1 MTAHLHAQ
9 DTQHGEQRY
18 PKVMLPV
25 HPRRY
30 CLPILFAA
38 TVAFAQTPAPVPG
51 KPALTFDVASIKVA
65 GPLNPAAIREGKMHL
80 GMKVDGAICDIGG
93 FALRDLIRTAY
104 DVKDYQIAGADA
116 LGNPLDAQRFDIQAT
131 LPAGTTEKDVPQ
143 MLQALLA
150 ERFKLVIHRE
160 TRDLPVYALIVGKD
174 GPKLKAADPE
184 PPAPPPSD
192 APAASKPDERVFGV
206 GSNQVRVSGNMRD
219 GKGITVN
226 AGPMG
231 KMHVSIADG
240 KIHLEAERMTMASL
254 ADTATTFAGRPVVD
268 MTGLKGEYHVTLDLS
283 FGDLTHAVQGAGI
296 PIPGAT
302 VSLGSA
308 PSVLGASDPSGSSIF
323 ASVQQM
329 GLKLDARKA
338 PIPFIVID
346 HYEKTP
352 TEN

>member
-1 MTAHLHAQ
+1 
-9 DTQHGEQRY
+9 
-18 PKVMLPV
+18 MLLV
-25 HPRRY
+25 RPRRY
-30 CLPILFAA
+30 CFFVLFAA
-38 TVAFAQTPAPVPG
+38 TLAFAQTPAQLPD
-51 KPALTFDVASIKVA
+51 KPSLTFDVASIKVA

-93 FALRDLIRTAY
+93 FSLRDLIRTAY
-104 DVKDYQIAGADA
+104 AVKDYQIAGADA

-131 LPAGTTEKDVPQ
+131 LPAGATEKDVPQ
-143 MLQALLA
+143 MLQGLLA
-150 ERFKLVIHRE
+150 ERFKLAIHRE

-174 GPKLKAADPE
+174 GPKLKEAEPE
-184 PPAPPPSD
+184 PPASPTSSSQG
-192 APAASKPDERVFGV
+192 PAAGKTDERVFGV
-206 GSNQVRVSGNMRD
+206 GSSQVRVSGNMRD

-231 KMHVSIADG
+231 RMHVTMEDG
-240 KIHLEAERMTMASL
+240 KLHLEAERMTMAAL
-254 ADTATTFAGRPVVD
+254 ADVATNFAGRPVVD

-283 FGDLTHAVQGAGI
+283 MEDLQNVVRGAGF
-296 PIPGAT
+296 PMGRAAAGAGPA
-302 VSLGSA
+302 LGPLDASA
-308 PSVLGASDPSGSSIF
+308 PSGGSSIF

>member
-1 MTAHLHAQ
+1 
-9 DTQHGEQRY
+9 
-18 PKVMLPV
+18 MLQV
-25 HPRRY
+25 LPRHY
-30 CLPILFAA
+30 YLPAFFAA
-38 TVAFAQTPAPVPG
+38 TLAFAQTPAPQH
-51 KPALTFDVASIKVA
+51 LTFDVASIKVA

-93 FALRDLIRTAY
+93 FSLRDLIRTAY
-104 DVKDYQIAGADA
+104 DVKDYQIAGVDA
-116 LGNPLDAQRFDIQAT
+116 LGNPLDAERYDIQAT
-131 LPAGTTEKDVPQ
+131 LPVGATEKDVPQ

-150 ERFKLVIHRE
+150 ERFKLALHRE

-174 GPKLKAADPE
+174 GTKLKAAEPDPAAPSD
-184 PPAPPPSD
+184 PPAS
-192 APAASKPDERVFGV
+192 AKSEERVIGV
-206 GSNQVRVSGNMRD
+206 GKDQVRISGNMRD
-219 GKGITVN
+219 GKGVTVN

-231 KMHVSIADG
+231 KMHVSMEDG

-254 ADTATTFAGRPVVD
+254 ADTATSFAGRPVVD
-268 MTGLKGEYHVTLDLS
+268 MTGLKGEYQVALDLS

-302 VSLGSA
+302 VNLGSA
-308 PSVLGASDPSGSSIF
+308 PSVLGASDPTGSSIF
-323 ASVQQM
+323 ASVEKM

-346 HYEKTP
+346 HYDKTP

>member
-1 MTAHLHAQ
+1 
-9 DTQHGEQRY
+9 
-18 PKVMLPV
+18 MLPAN
-25 HPRRY
+25 PRRY
-30 CLPILFAA
+30 CFPVLFVAA
-38 TVAFAQTPAPVPG
+38 LAFAQTPAPAPQ
-51 KPALTFDVASIKVA
+51 KPPLTFEVASIKVA

-93 FALRDLIRTAY
+93 FSLRDLIRTAY
-104 DVKDYQIAGADA
+104 EVKDYQIAGADA
-116 LGNPLDAQRFDIQAT
+116 LGNPLDAQRYDIQAT
-131 LPAGTTEKDVPQ
+131 LPDGATEKDVPQ
-143 MLQALLA
+143 MLQTLLA

-174 GPKLKAADPE
+174 GPKLKEADPE
-184 PPAPPPSD
+184 PPASAPSAD
-192 APAASKPDERVFGV
+192 APAATKPNERVFDV

-219 GKGITVN
+219 GKGVTVN

-231 KMHVSIADG
+231 RMHISMEDG
-240 KIHLEAERMTMASL
+240 KMHLEAERMTMASL

-268 MTGLKGEYHVTLDLS
+268 MTGLKGEYQVTLELAL
-283 FGDLTHAVQGAGI
+283 GDLTHAVQGAGI

-308 PSVLGASDPSGSSIF
+308 APGVLGASEPSGSSIF
-323 ASVQQM
+323 TSVQKL